1 MISYYCLRIMTILLI
16 AESRIRT
23 ILLIGYYCF
32 IGGTIY
38 LSSRYFALNIYPASP
53 TMPVARRRTRERRH
67 GGRGDRE
74 RASRRRRGEAITIRW
89 RRDGKGER
97 GGGNGEAELRPE
109 ERRAVQLVD
118 SGGKAS

>member
-1 MISYYCLRIMTILLI
+1 MSILLI

-53 TMPVARRRTRERRH
+53 TTPEKNTGEEARRQRR
-67 GGRGDRE
+67 
-74 RASRRRRGEAITIRW
+74 S
-89 RRDGKGER
+89 
-97 GGGNGEAELRPE
+97 
-109 ERRAVQLVD
+109 
-118 SGGKAS
+118 